1 MIKTP
6 YIGQLDRKIQVVTE
20 TMTRATTGE
29 EKPVDAV
36 VIQPYA
42 FMEEQHGD
50 EDVEGKVIH
59 LIDRKYTIRYHSD
72 VLVNGAKYYVKD
84 GGIKYTI
91 THIKEIGRHQYLQLL
106 VKRSE

>member
-6 YIGQLDRKIQVVTE
+6 YIGQLDRKIQIIKEEV
-20 TMTRATTGE
+20 TRATTGE
-29 EKPVDAV
+29 EKPVDAI

-42 FMEEQHGD
+42 FMEELSGD

-59 LIDRKYTIRYHSD
+59 LTDRKYTIRYHSD
-72 VLVNGAKYYVKD
+72 VLANGYKYFVVD
-84 GGIKYTI
+84 GGLKFTI
-91 THIKEIGRHQYLQLL
+91 THVKEIGRNHYLQLL